1 MTLTEGNAVQ
11 DVSGLGLEMM
21 VVMNLKIKSLVHTD
35 SEVQE
40 FVVDELEDRILVN
53 AGICG

>member
-40 FVVDELEDRILVN
+40 FVVDELEDRILSTYRL
-53 AGICG
+53 